1 MRSFP
6 VPRPLLPLAI
16 SVPLLFSGC
25 SKEPGEGGKALIRGT
40 VYAMEYNDN
49 TGQPTGNEFY
59 VPEYRV
65 YIRYGDG
72 DFYDDDTRTGPNGE
86 FELRWLRPGS
96 YTVFTYSECPE
107 DCDSG
112 VELVSRIV
120 EINKKK
126 DEVTVPIFQVQLW

>member
-6 VPRPLLPLAI
+6 SVRSFLPIVFSL
-16 SVPLLFSGC
+16 PLLFSGC

-40 VYAMEYNDN
+40 VYAVEYNDN

-86 FELRWLRPGS
+86 FEFRWLRKGT

-107 DCDSG
+107 DCESG
-112 VELVSRIV
+112 VELVSRTV
-120 EINKKK
+120 EITEKKG
-126 DEVTVPIFQVQLW
+126 ESTLPVFEVQLW

>member
-1 MRSFP
+1 ML
-6 VPRPLLPLAI
+6 RPFLPLALAL
-16 SVPLLFSGC
+16 PLLFCGC

-40 VYAMEYNDN
+40 VYAVEYNDN

-86 FELRWLRPGS
+86 FEH
-96 YTVFTYSECPE
+96 E
-107 DCDSG
+107 
-112 VELVSRIV
+112 
-120 EINKKK
+120 
-126 DEVTVPIFQVQLW
+126 

>member
-6 VPRPLLPLAI
+6 SVRSFLPIVFSL
-16 SVPLLFSGC
+16 PLLFTGC

-40 VYAMEYNDN
+40 LYALEYNDN

-72 DFYDDDTRTGPNGE
+72 EWPDEQSAKLYDDRIFPVASPA
-86 FELRWLRPGS
+86 FAKAYP
-96 YTVFTYSECPE
+96 
-107 DCDSG
+107 
-112 VELVSRIV
+112 VSSV
-120 EINKKK
+120 S
-126 DEVTVPIFQVQLW
+126 DLSL